1 MGVVTRLMDMGV
13 EPYLIRATL
22 MGAIAQRL
30 VRNSMVQRT
39 MGGQHSLNF

>member
-1 MGVVTRLMDMGV
+1 MDMGV

-30 VRNSMVQRT
+30 VRKFDGTCHIRD
-39 MGGQHSLNF
+39 GLLYLNT